1 LTYHSEDAGFS
12 LQVPSDWRQQELGG
26 PGATFYRDVPP
37 GTTLGEETMMI
48 TVAGEATCPDGDF
61 GDFITADG
69 IPFRGEERADAG
81 AGSVFEWLTYTTVHA
96 GNCVRIEFFMRS
108 SNPQMY
114 DSPPVEFDREA
125 ERASFEAIISTFRF
139 EPQGDGLPKSPGIRI
154 SAQPHNPGHEG
165 ARWTSPFAK
174 PSLRIYQNASTYSR
188 NR

>member
-1 LTYHSEDAGFS
+1 VETEQPAALSTSGTPSSFGAGGSSEWLTYHSEDAGFS

-139 EPQGDGLPKSPGIRI
+139 EPQGDGLP
-154 SAQPHNPGHEG
+154 
-165 ARWTSPFAK
+165 
-174 PSLRIYQNASTYSR
+174 
-188 NR
+188 